1 MVRLVSAPHEKDTTP
16 FQAEIGNILKIGVIN
31 ITHKIQKIS
40 SDKMLYETNV
50 LQDKR
55 IDLQILKG
63 AEAVSE
69 FGEHWDDL
77 FARAVDAPPFLSRPW
92 ISTYIEEGLI
102 KGTPLFILAWRKNKL
117 VALFPLEV
125 HKCLN
130 AKIAMPIS
138 TRKGYYLGLLLDPN
152 YRSVVKHMADTIKSR
167 KVFDVYYSVDL
178 SSEDLATNDLLDG
191 LVQTGYV
198 RHQVF
203 RNPCFHIQLGCSFDE
218 YFRKK
223 ASSKSR
229 QNLRRRERR
238 LFENGNVKVEHY
250 VGKEVIPEVL
260 LRIAAI
266 EEQSWLK
273 RRGAAVL
280 HGSFYQKLLLK
291 MAQAGFGHV
300 WLMTIDGDDAAFEYV
315 YICHKRLQFGWRA
328 FKLKYSSSVSIGQI
342 LMMHT
347 IRDACSNGILSMDIG
362 HGEADYK
369 RFWAEDSYKVNR
381 VVAGYGLR
389 GYLIATYYYI
399 TWWFAEIEWFRT
411 SYRRIRRIF
420 RVFK

>member
-1 MVRLVSAPHEKDTTP
+1 MS
-16 FQAEIGNILKIGVIN
+16 
-31 ITHKIQKIS
+31 HKTDFS
-40 SDKMLYETNV
+40 
-50 LQDKR
+50 QDKR
-55 IDLQILKG
+55 INVQIVEG

-69 FGEHWDDL
+69 FEEHWDEL

-102 KGTPLFILAWRKNKL
+102 KGTPLFILAWCGTRL
-117 VALFPLEV
+117 VALLPLEV
-125 HKCLN
+125 RKCLN

-138 TRKGYYLGLLLDPN
+138 TRKGFYLGILLDPN
-152 YRSVVKHMADTIKSR
+152 YRSVVNHMVDTIKSE
-167 KVFDVYYSVDL
+167 KVFDVYYSEDL
-178 SSEDLATNDLLDG
+178 SSEDVATNDFLDG
-191 LVQTGYV
+191 LVRKGYS
-198 RHQVF
+198 RRQVF

-238 LFENGNVKVEHY
+238 LFENENVEVEHY
-250 VGKEVIPEVL
+250 AGKEVTPEVL
-260 LRIAAI
+260 LRVAAI

-280 HGSFYQKLLLK
+280 NRPFYQKLLLK
-291 MAQAGFGHV
+291 MTQAGIGHV

-315 YICHKRLQFGWRA
+315 FISHKRLQFGWRA

-369 RFWAEDSYKVNR
+369 RFWADDSYKVNR

-389 GYLIATYYYI
+389 GHLIVIYYYI
-399 TWWFAEIEWFRT
+399 TWLFAEIEWFHS
-411 SYRRIRRIF
+411 SYRRIRKILRGFKEKRRIF
-420 RVFK
+420 RTEIPN

>member
-1 MVRLVSAPHEKDTTP
+1 MSEINSKQNQDVRL
-16 FQAEIGNILKIGVIN
+16 
-31 ITHKIQKIS
+31 
-40 SDKMLYETNV
+40 
-50 LQDKR
+50 
-55 IDLQILKG
+55 QIVEG
-63 AEAVSE
+63 AEGISE
-69 FGEHWDDL
+69 FSKHWDDL
-77 FARAVDAPPFLSRPW
+77 FARAVDATPFLSRPW
-92 ISTYIEEGLI
+92 ISTYIEEGWI
-102 KGTPLFILAWRKNKL
+102 KGTPLFILAWCGTRL

-125 HKCLN
+125 RKCLN

-138 TRKGYYLGLLLDPN
+138 TRKGFYLGILLDPN
-152 YRSVVKHMADTIKSR
+152 YRSVVNHMVDTIKSE
-167 KVFDVYYSVDL
+167 KVFDVYYSEDL
-178 SSEDLATNDLLDG
+178 SSEDVATNDFLDG
-191 LVQTGYV
+191 LVRKGYS
-198 RHQVF
+198 RRQVF
-203 RNPCFHIQLGCSFDE
+203 RNPCFYIQLGCSFDE

-250 VGKEVIPEVL
+250 VGGEVTPEVL

-280 HGSFYQKLLLK
+280 HRPFYQKLLLK
-291 MAQAGFGHV
+291 MAHAAIGHV

-315 YICHKRLQFGWRA
+315 FISHKRLQFGWRA

-389 GYLIATYYYI
+389 GHLIATYYYF
-399 TWWFAEIEWFRT
+399 TWRFAEIEWIHS

-420 RVFK
+420 RGFKEKRRIFRTEIPN

>member
-1 MVRLVSAPHEKDTTP
+1 VS
-16 FQAEIGNILKIGVIN
+16 EINSKQN
-31 ITHKIQKIS
+31 
-40 SDKMLYETNV
+40 
-50 LQDKR
+50 QDVQ
-55 IDLQILKG
+55 LQIIEG
-63 AEAVSE
+63 SEGISE
-69 FGEHWDDL
+69 FDEHWDDL

-102 KGTPLFILAWRKNKL
+102 KGTPLFILAWCGTKL

-125 HKCLN
+125 RNCLN

-152 YRSVVKHMADTIKSR
+152 YRLVVKNMVDTIKSK
-167 KVFDVYYSVDL
+167 KVFDVYYSEDF
-178 SSEDLATNDLLDG
+178 SSEDVATNDFLVG
-191 LVQTGYV
+191 LVQKGYS
-198 RHQVF
+198 RRQVF
-203 RNPCFHIQLGCSFDE
+203 RNPCFYFQLGCSFDE

-238 LFENGNVKVEHY
+238 LFESGDVKVEHY
-250 VGKEVIPEVL
+250 VGGEVTPEVL

-280 HGSFYQKLLLK
+280 QKPFYQKLLLK
-291 MAQAGFGHV
+291 IAQAGIGHV
-300 WLMTIDGDDAAFEYV
+300 WLMTINGDDAAFEYV
-315 YICHKRLQFGWRA
+315 FISHKRLQFGWRA

-381 VVAGYGLR
+381 VVAGYGIR
-389 GYLIATYYYI
+389 GHLIATYYYI
-399 TWWFAEIEWFRT
+399 IWRFAEIEWFHS

-420 RVFK
+420 RVFKEKRRIFRTEIPN